1 MQNKAKLPIGIENFE
16 EIRTEGFY
24 YVDKTGLIK
33 ELLDNWGKVNLFT
46 RPRRFGKSLN
56 MNMLKYFFEYGCDAS
71 LFQGLAISREHD
83 YCKRYMG
90 SFPVISIT
98 LKGAGAGDYGT
109 ARDMLCSVVR
119 HEAMRFPFL
128 SSSSKLSCE
137 EKNQYRKLAETD
149 AAKAHQPALTD
160 EALINSLYVL
170 CALLHKHYGQKVI
183 LLIDEYDVPLD
194 KAQQFGYYDEMLL
207 LLRSLFAQALKSN
220 GSLYFAVLT
229 GCLRIARESIFTG
242 LNNMNVFS
250 ITDVFCC
257 TQFGFTAEE
266 VRTLL
271 AYYGFEKSFETVR
284 EWYDGYRFGD
294 AEIYCP
300 WDVIN
305 YARLLRSEPDASP
318 RAFWVNTSGNDI
330 IRHFLEKATQGTKR
344 ELEALVD
351 GGCTLR
357 GIDQNLT
364 YRDLYKSIDNLW
376 SVLFMTGYLTQ
387 RGKTAEGLY
396 RLTIPNQEIRQ
407 IFVQQ
412 ILEWFCD
419 EAGRDGSALDDFCE
433 AFLQADRETAERML
447 NMYLSKT
454 ISIRDTGGRSGRRES
469 FYHGVLL
476 GLLSHREEWAV
487 ISNAESGD
495 GYSDILIEDES
506 RAVGMVIELKYSEDG
521 DLEKSCRE
529 ALRQIEQLKYETRLW
544 QDGMETIF
552 KYGIACHK
560 KRCQIL
566 LQRD

>member
-1 MQNKAKLPIGIENFE
+1 M
-16 EIRTEGFY
+16 
-24 YVDKTGLIK
+24 
-33 ELLDNWGKVNLFT
+33 
-46 RPRRFGKSLN
+46 
-56 MNMLKYFFEYGCDAS
+56 
-71 LFQGLAISREHD
+71 
-83 YCKRYMG
+83 
-90 SFPVISIT
+90 
-98 LKGAGAGDYGT
+98 
-109 ARDMLCSVVR
+109 
-119 HEAMRFPFL
+119 
-128 SSSSKLSCE
+128 
-137 EKNQYRKLAETD
+137 
-149 AAKAHQPALTD
+149 
-160 EALINSLYVL
+160 
-170 CALLHKHYGQKVI
+170 
-183 LLIDEYDVPLD
+183 PLD

>member
-1 MQNKAKLPIGIENFE
+1 
-16 EIRTEGFY
+16 
-24 YVDKTGLIK
+24 
-33 ELLDNWGKVNLFT
+33 
-46 RPRRFGKSLN
+46 
-56 MNMLKYFFEYGCDAS
+56 
-71 LFQGLAISREHD
+71 
-83 YCKRYMG
+83 
-90 SFPVISIT
+90 
-98 LKGAGAGDYGT
+98 
-109 ARDMLCSVVR
+109 
-119 HEAMRFPFL
+119 
-128 SSSSKLSCE
+128 
-137 EKNQYRKLAETD
+137 
-149 AAKAHQPALTD
+149 
-160 EALINSLYVL
+160 
-170 CALLHKHYGQKVI
+170 
-183 LLIDEYDVPLD
+183 
-194 KAQQFGYYDEMLL
+194 
-207 LLRSLFAQALKSN
+207 
-220 GSLYFAVLT
+220 
-229 GCLRIARESIFTG
+229 
-242 LNNMNVFS
+242 
-250 ITDVFCC
+250 
-257 TQFGFTAEE
+257 
-266 VRTLL
+266 
-271 AYYGFEKSFETVR
+271 
-284 EWYDGYRFGD
+284 
-294 AEIYCP
+294 
-300 WDVIN
+300 
-305 YARLLRSEPDASP
+305 
-318 RAFWVNTSGNDI
+318 
-330 IRHFLEKATQGTKR
+330 
-344 ELEALVD
+344 
-351 GGCTLR
+351 
-357 GIDQNLT
+357 
-364 YRDLYKSIDNLW
+364 
-376 SVLFMTGYLTQ
+376 MTGYLTQ